1 MKRRSR
7 NTGCTA
13 TAVCVCSCTRHR
25 HRHRAALSLTHPT
38 TVALALRRWK
48 KYHDSEPQ
56 LFSLS
61 PTAQPI
67 HAAQQQ
73 QQQQPAMSSCLLKQR
88 PLLLTA
94 RRPLHLTAALP
105 PLPLPLPLPLPPTRP
120 FTHLTSPSPSPSTAD
135 DDIPLDLSHPPPPR
149 EDPWAFLQGA
159 HPKRPHQTPYIV
171 PSYRHPSSLSP
182 LTRTSNPFT
191 TNPFTAPRALPNS
204 NPKQLMDPM
213 TLCERERL
221 VFKEIFEQI
230 LSSKTVFAPQ
240 PNGAPFPSPSLNAL
254 FESAVG
260 PQQHRHE
267 ISFGPRE
274 GVDRDSMIA
283 RLALASN
290 FEEFSPAV
298 RAAAAKAAGVVGS
311 VWTSREMEEIKEQL
325 GDKILEMNRC
335 ETDLELGSWMETHV
349 FSMVGGG
356 GAEKRA
362 FPPGTYSYLLAEG
375 MRILRSTFNDLQGV
389 FSIFNKIKTLGAES
403 YVVGCSVD
411 VYNQVIAA
419 KWEGTRDLYK
429 VKDLVDEMD
438 TNGIQGNSK
447 TLQTI
452 REIMQDVAKVD
463 TNGMWTHE
471 LFSEGNGDVVD
482 GLRGRVEVWEKPR
495 PAWGNI
501 EEALRSMGV

>member
-1 MKRRSR
+1 M
-7 NTGCTA
+7 A
-13 TAVCVCSCTRHR
+13 
-25 HRHRAALSLTHPT
+25 
-38 TVALALRRWK
+38 
-48 KYHDSEPQ
+48 
-56 LFSLS
+56 
-61 PTAQPI
+61 
-67 HAAQQQ
+67 
-73 QQQQPAMSSCLLKQR
+73 SCLLNQR
-88 PLLLTA
+88 PLRLLRLTV
-94 RRPLHLTAALP
+94 RRPAAALP
-105 PLPLPLPLPLPPTRP
+105 VPVPLPPTTTTTAAAAARP
-120 FTHLTSPSPSPSTAD
+120 LTHLTSPFPSTPD
-135 DDIPLDLSHPPPPR
+135 DDIPLDFSHRPPPQTPD
-149 EDPWAFLQGA
+149 DPWAFLQGA
-159 HPKRPHQTPYIV
+159 LPKQSHQTPYIV
-171 PSYRHPSSLSP
+171 PSYRHPSSASALS
-182 LTRTSNPFT
+182 RT
-191 TNPFTAPRALPNS
+191 TNPFITNPFSAARSPTTTTSSSSLSSPNS
-204 NPKQLMDPM
+204 NHLDPV

-230 LSSKTVFAPQ
+230 LSTKTVFAPQ

-260 PQQHRHE
+260 PQQNRHE
-267 ISFGPRE
+267 ISFGPPDAI
-274 GVDRDSMIA
+274 DRNSTIA

-290 FEEFSPAV
+290 FQDFSPAV

-311 VWTSREMEEIKEQL
+311 VWTSREMEQIKEQL
-325 GDKILEMNRC
+325 GDKIVEMNRC
-335 ETDLELGSWMETHV
+335 ETDLELGCWMEEHV
-349 FSMVGGG
+349 FSMVHGSAAGGAG
-356 GAEKRA
+356 GAEKQRA

-452 REIMQDVAKVD
+452 REIMQDVATVD
-463 TNGMWTHE
+463 DYAMWTHE
-471 LFSEGNGDVVD
+471 LFSEGNDTVVD

-495 PAWGNI
+495 PVWGSV
-501 EEALRSMGV
+501 EDVLKGMGGVV

>member
-1 MKRRSR
+1 
-7 NTGCTA
+7 
-13 TAVCVCSCTRHR
+13 
-25 HRHRAALSLTHPT
+25 
-38 TVALALRRWK
+38 
-48 KYHDSEPQ
+48 
-56 LFSLS
+56 
-61 PTAQPI
+61 
-67 HAAQQQ
+67 
-73 QQQQPAMSSCLLKQR
+73 MSSCLLKQR

-94 RRPLHLTAALP
+94 RRPLHLTA
-105 PLPLPLPLPLPPTRP
+105 LPLPLPPRTTRP
-120 FTHLTSPSPSPSTAD
+120 VTHLTGSTPSTPD
-135 DDIPLDLSHPPPPR
+135 DDIPIDLSHRPPPPTPD
-149 EDPWAFLQGA
+149 DPWAFLQGA
-159 HPKRPHQTPYIV
+159 PKRPHEVPYII
-171 PSYRHPSSLSP
+171 PTYRHPSSASALS
-182 LTRTSNPFT
+182 RTTNPFII
-191 TNPFTAPRALPNS
+191 NPFTAPRSPTSTSTSTSTSSLLNGKKP
-204 NPKQLMDPM
+204 LIDPV

-230 LSSKTVFAPQ
+230 LSTKTVFAPQ

-267 ISFGPRE
+267 ISFGPRD
-274 GVDRDSMIA
+274 GIDRDSTIA

-335 ETDLELGSWMETHV
+335 ETDLELGSWMEAHV
-349 FSMVGGG
+349 FSMVNGSSGEA
-356 GAEKRA
+356 AEKRT

-452 REIMQDVAKVD
+452 REIMQDVATVD
-463 TNGMWTHE
+463 SYSMWTHE
-471 LFSEGNGDVVD
+471 LFSEGNDMVLD
-482 GLRGRVEVWEKPR
+482 GLQGRVEVWEKPR
-495 PAWGNI
+495 QVWGNI
-501 EEALRSMGV
+501 EEALKGIGA